1 MATLLKERPRA
12 NPIASIRPDP
22 SWKTLYVAGG
32 LCAFGAMLAY
42 LIALVIEFSV
52 ETPPDSGGAA
62 TLQYIA
68 DHRSIYILQQ
78 ILWLGPSIL
87 LMVTFLALWP
97 LLKELDKSIGA
108 IGAVLGIVSWG
119 VTLAYPATGGGAPA
133 LVYLSDQYVAATTDS
148 QRAAFASAA
157 EGFIAQNY
165 IATMIGVL
173 EAAGIL
179 IVSVVLLGGI
189 VHRGVAFLGLA
200 TGAVGIVSE
209 ALKPLL
215 GMGYALYGLLVLLWI
230 TAVGWELLRLA
241 RTDAVERDL
250 TTSVS

>member
-1 MATLLKERPRA
+1 MATLLKERPRTRS
-12 NPIASIRPDP
+12 IASIRPDP
-22 SWKTLYVAGG
+22 SWEKLYVAGG
-32 LCAFGAMLAY
+32 ICAFGAMLAY
-42 LIALVIEFSV
+42 LIALSIEFSV
-52 ETPPDSGGAA
+52 ETAPESGGAA

-108 IGAVLGIVSWG
+108 IGVVLGIVSWG

-133 LVYLSDQYVAATTDS
+133 LVYLSDQNATATTDS

-179 IVSVVLLGGI
+179 IVSLVLLGGI
-189 VHRGVAFLGLA
+189 VHRGVAYLGIA
-200 TGAVGIVSE
+200 AGAVGIVCE
-209 ALKPLL
+209 ALKPVL
-215 GMGYALYGLLVLLWI
+215 GMGYALYGLLLFVWI
-230 TAVGWELLRLA
+230 FAVGWELIRVS
-241 RTDAVERDL
+241 RSDVMERDL
-250 TTSVS
+250 TT